1 MSELKSV
8 SSVKDAENFSEEI
21 PEELMSA
28 YKQELAHIY
37 KMASAKRA
45 LLIKRKVPNLK
56 MALDECSRDMRGDI
70 EELKRK
76 YGIHY

>member
-1 MSELKSV
+1 MSELKNV
-8 SSVKDAENFSEEI
+8 SSVNDAENFSEEI

-45 LLIKRKVPNLK
+45 LLTKRKVPNLK

-70 EELKRK
+70 EELKKK